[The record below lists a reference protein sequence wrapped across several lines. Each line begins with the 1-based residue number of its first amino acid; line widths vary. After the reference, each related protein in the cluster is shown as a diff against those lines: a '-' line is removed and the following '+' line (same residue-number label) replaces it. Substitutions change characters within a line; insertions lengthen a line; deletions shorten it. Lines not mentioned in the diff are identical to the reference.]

1 MAHINLLPWREERR
15 QERQQQF
22 VIALVGAFIFAVL
35 ILYLAYS
42 FVDGLID
49 EQNSR
54 NAFIQQE
61 IVKVDKKI
69 QEIKELETEKEKLI
83 ARMQVIQDLQQS
95 RPKAVKV
102 LDGIVRTVP
111 EGVHLE
117 SLKRTGKNL
126 TFNGIAESNARVSVF
141 MRELDKNTEFGES
154 TLNVVQKS
162 GQSDKASRKFTIQ
175 ISESD
180 PTEESGEQ

>member
-22 VIALVGAFIFAVL
+22 FTALGGAFIIALL
-35 ILYLAYS
+35 IMYVAYS

-54 NAFIQQE
+54 NAFLQQE
-61 IVKVDKKI
+61 ITKVDKKI
-69 QEIKELETEKEKLI
+69 KEIKDLEAEKEKLI

-95 RPKAVKV
+95 RPKVVKV
-102 LDGIVRTVP
+102 FDAVVRTVP

-117 SLKRTGKNL
+117 SLQRTGKNL
-126 TFNGIAESNARVSVF
+126 NFNGIAESNARVSVF
-141 MRELDKNTEFGES
+141 MRELDSNTEFGES
-154 TLNVVQKS
+154 TLKVVQKIGKS
-162 GQSDKASRKFTIQ
+162 ANTNRKFTVQ
-175 ISESD
+175 ISESAPKED
-180 PTEESGEQ
+180 GEQ